1 MTDSLAQA
9 MYCEVLQDQ
18 APFWENR
25 TIPRQA
31 NAEILFFFSFIL
43 SCFLHFLFKEMSS
56 QNESCPDNFTYLLC
70 SSMMVPNC
78 YYNRQKHAL
87 VTQFLSKLVTFF
99 VVVTVRSNFFYPIF
113 FLSAFYYPHAP
124 SAGIRSA
131 SYRHL
136 PELTHGVR
144 SVRTGV

>member
-1 MTDSLAQA
+1 MSPYMKYLPVFCCVSTLTGGTLTDSLAQA

-78 YYNRQKHAL
+78 YL
-87 VTQFLSKLVTFF
+87 
-99 VVVTVRSNFFYPIF
+99 
-113 FLSAFYYPHAP
+113 
-124 SAGIRSA
+124 
-131 SYRHL
+131 
-136 PELTHGVR
+136 
-144 SVRTGV
+144 